1 MKIFKKYLT
10 EELRSVKKLATETE
24 GDYKRTKLHFI
35 DDFDYKNEIR
45 GAFRGLSI
53 LLREEICFVFPQ
65 KFVKLHLN

>member
-45 GAFRGLSI
+45 GGLPRSI
-53 LLREEICFVFPQ
+53 NPTARRNLFCLPAKIC
-65 KFVKLHLN
+65 